1 MIILFDGMLTGTF
14 LQLALG
20 PVFFY
25 ILSITMDSDFIDSL
39 SGILAV
45 TLVDYIYIILSL
57 IGIGKL
63 LQKNGIKK
71 KFGIT
76 SSVILVLFGL
86 MILHKGIAGISV
98 TAHVVSI
105 WTPLSSFSSCF
116 ILTISSPLTI
126 VFWSS
131 IFSAKAIEKNYQK
144 NQLMIFAIGTGLSTF
159 VFLSVSMWILSMLK
173 SGIPA
178 WIVQVL
184 NCMVGGMMILYGIIR
199 IIKTLKNG

>member
-1 MIILFDGMLTGTF
+1 
-14 LQLALG
+14 
-20 PVFFY
+20 
-25 ILSITMDSDFIDSL
+25 MDSDFINSL

-76 SSVILVLFGL
+76 GSVILVLFGL
-86 MILHKGIAGISV
+86 MILHKGIAGISE
-98 TAHVVSI
+98 TAHVVSV
-105 WTPLSSFSSCF
+105 WTPLSSFTSCF

-131 IFSAKAIEKNYQK
+131 IFSAKAIEKN
-144 NQLMIFAIGTGLSTF
+144 LSE
-159 VFLSVSMWILSMLK
+159 K
-173 SGIPA
+173 PA
-178 WIVQVL
+178 HDIRDRH
-184 NCMVGGMMILYGIIR
+184 R
-199 IIKTLKNG
+199 IIYLCFPVFKHVYFIHA

>member
-1 MIILFDGMLTGTF
+1 MTGMF
-14 LQLALG
+14 LQMALG

-25 ILSITMDSDFIDSL
+25 ILSITMDSNFINSL

-57 IGIGKL
+57 IGIGNL
-63 LQKNGIKK
+63 LKKNGIKK

-86 MILHKGIAGISV
+86 MILHKGIAGISE
-98 TAHVVSI
+98 TAHVVSV
-105 WTPLSSFSSCF
+105 WTPLRSFTSCF

-126 VFWSS
+126 FFWSS

-144 NQLMIFAIGTGLSTF
+144 NQLVIFAIGTGFSTF
-159 VFLSVSMWILSMLK
+159 AFLSVSMWILSMLK
-173 SGIPA
+173 SGITS
-178 WIVQVL
+178 WVVQTL
-184 NCMVGGMMILYGIIR
+184 NCIVGLVLIFYSINR
-199 IIKTLKNG
+199 AIKTLKNG